1 MKGITKKAKEY
12 KNKLKE
18 NKFYNSLFKNSFWAF
33 LGDSVAS
40 VLNLIV
46 TIILIKL
53 IGNSNYG
60 ILVLGQSYMQV
71 MDVLLNVQCWKS
83 VIQYGQKAI
92 VNKKTD
98 DLYGYI
104 RLGCILDITTAIIGG
119 IASLCLAGLVGKI
132 FNWQSELIVCAQ
144 IFSLTIF
151 THFSGTPT
159 AILRILNKFKL
170 VAVQKVVSMII
181 KLTALL
187 SLIFLYKDVSLIS
200 AVIVYCITDM
210 LGHLMLI
217 GLAMYAFSKEYS
229 IKKIFKKRTLS
240 DKKEF
245 ISFTLWGT
253 LSEVV
258 DIPVNYFDVFIVSYL
273 GTDLVSVF
281 KVFKQV
287 VAILSKLTT
296 PIYQAIMPQFAELTA
311 QGKKKKGYAIV
322 KKIRN
327 VILAVMIPCSLIIGL
342 SSIIWLDIIYGK
354 LYAQNWY
361 ILLLFLFVKTLA
373 LSYTTIHPYFITLGN
388 AKQSAIYVFIANVI
402 YIILALLLTKKFG
415 MISLVLSFF
424 VQSTIVISLKINH
437 IKKKGGFSET

>member
-1 MKGITKKAKEY
+1 MKGITKKVKEY
-12 KNKLKE
+12 QNKIKD

-181 KLTALL
+181 KLVALL
-187 SLIFLYKDVSLIS
+187 SLIFLYKDISLIS

-210 LGHLMLI
+210 IGHLMLI
-217 GLAMYAFSKEYS
+217 GLAIYAFNKEYS
-229 IKKIFKKRTLS
+229 IKKIFKKRNLS
-240 DKKEF
+240 DKKDF
-245 ISFTLWGT
+245 IRFTIWGT

-273 GTDLVSVF
+273 GTDMVSVF

-327 VILAVMIPCSLIIGL
+327 IILMIMLPCSLIIGI

-361 ILLLFLFVKTLA
+361 ILLIFLFVKTLA

-388 AKQSAIYVFIANVI
+388 AKESAIYVFIANIV
-402 YIILALLLTKKFG
+402 YIILALLLTKQFG

-424 VQSTIVISLKINH
+424 VQSSIVISLKINH